1 MQSLLVG
8 AMTAVLAVGAVA
20 LTQKTTVSFADL
32 DKDGDGRISV
42 TEATAHRKLSRAFP
56 QVDVNRDDYI
66 SEREF
71 QDWVDSQSRSA
82 DNKSEPQLVEQS
94 RAQAAIPAPQRTRW

>member
-8 AMTAVLAVGAVA
+8 AMTAVLTVGAVA

-56 QVDVNRDDYI
+56 EVDVNRDDYV

-71 QDWVDSQSRSA
+71 RDWVNSQSRSA
-82 DNKSEPQLVEQS
+82 DNRSQS
-94 RAQAAIPAPQRTRW
+94 RLVDDSRVQAAIPAPQMTRW

>member
-8 AMTAVLAVGAVA
+8 AMTAVLTVGAVA
-20 LTQKTTVSFADL
+20 LTQKTVSFSDL

-71 QDWVDSQSRSA
+71 RDWVDSQSRSA
-82 DNKSEPQLVEQS
+82 DNKSEPQHVEES
-94 RAQAAIPAPQRTRW
+94 RAQAAIPAPQTTRW